1 MAILERLIR
10 EHVDFDPKNV
20 EHRKAYLM
28 LQYQGRQHP
37 TLRFVLKVP
46 HNSVLHMMQ
55 AEMSKYLCEAE
66 ISDMV
71 IDTNYQPPVEESEAV
86 DVAIRNFMEAAP
98 AVIRFRSQRAETSP
112 QVGSLSNLAT
122 A

>member
-10 EHVDFDPKNV
+10 EYVDFDPKNV

-66 ISDMV
+66 ISDMG
-71 IDTNYQPPVEESEAV
+71 IDTTYQQPAEENEAV
-86 DVAIRNFMEAAP
+86 EAAIRNFMDAAP
-98 AVIRFRSQRAETSP
+98 AVLRFRTQRSAEP
-112 QVGSLSNLAT
+112 QVSLNNLAT

>member
-10 EHVDFDPKNV
+10 EHVDFDPKNI

-37 TLRFVLKVP
+37 ILRFVLKVP
-46 HNSVLHMMQ
+46 HTSVLHMMQ
-55 AEMSKYLCEAE
+55 AEMSKHLCECE
-66 ISDMV
+66 IADMG
-71 IDTNYQPPVEESEAV
+71 IDTTYQPAAEESEEIES
-86 DVAIRNFMEAAP
+86 AIRNFMQAP
-98 AVIRFRSQRAETSP
+98 AVLHFGTQHMTNDSAVNT
-112 QVGSLSNLAT
+112 LSNLAT